1 MGPQVAG
8 RCNRPELGFG
18 GSFFQLMTFCL
29 GKALLA
35 SRRPV
40 RERGSGALE
49 ACNLPRG
56 GAFLPLERIADF
68 GLPSSLRRIGLF
80 KGPALGGRAEEVFLF
95 LRSSITL
102 HRALVAAAV
111 IIPAVTF
118 LAAALENRRAVLREG
133 ENSVM
138 RTAAILDEHARK
150 VFDTVDLLLG
160 RVDDHLHHMLGDDV
174 SKQAGSEFLRA
185 IKAPLPQAV
194 SVWVSDRHGKVLAGS
209 QDWDPNVSIADRPF
223 FMTHE
228 KGSRR
233 TEISEAFVGRAT
245 NIASVAVSRAR
256 IDKAG
261 AFDGIIHVSVSPD
274 YFATVFREA
283 APEGN
288 HLAMLMRADGSALA
302 LDPPR
307 RPFPKFERQEALM
320 RQIADA
326 PEGGIF
332 QGPSPI
338 DGVRGFYAY
347 RRVAPYDLYVVF
359 GQSNAALAARWYMN
373 LRLYGAVAG
382 AASIF
387 LLVLSLLALRRVQTE
402 QEALRQLSIQSE
414 QRLAAEQRLFQSQ
427 KLESIGQ
434 LTGGIAH
441 DFNNLLS
448 VVLGN
453 LSLLS
458 KFVRGN
464 ERAENLL
471 ERAMQGAERGATLT
485 QRLLAFARRQE
496 LAPKVVDV
504 AELVRGIMDLLRSTL
519 GGGVEIVA
527 DLNGD
532 VPPALIDPNQLEL
545 ALVNLAVN
553 ARDAMPQGGR
563 IIILLR
569 AAELA
574 EGNDLA
580 LPAGDYVCLSM
591 ADNGTGMDAQT
602 LARASEPFFT
612 TKDVG
617 RGTGLGLSMVHGLAS
632 QSGGAFR
639 LDSVLGQGTRAEIWL
654 PRAEHVAR
662 DAPLHMELAPA
673 ARRGARLLV
682 VDDDDLVR
690 HATADLLTDH
700 GYVVVQAASA
710 QKALA
715 LLESQDFDLL
725 VTDLVMPGM
734 SGVDLLRQV
743 GHMRP
748 HLPALVMTG
757 HSQEA
762 GDVPAHVTRLSKP
775 LSERE
780 LTEAVARL
788 LASELLRS

>member
-1 MGPQVAG
+1 M
-8 RCNRPELGFG
+8 
-18 GSFFQLMTFCL
+18 
-29 GKALLA
+29 
-35 SRRPV
+35 
-40 RERGSGALE
+40 
-49 ACNLPRG
+49 
-56 GAFLPLERIADF
+56 
-68 GLPSSLRRIGLF
+68 
-80 KGPALGGRAEEVFLF
+80 F

-102 HRALVAAAV
+102 HRALVAAAI

-118 LAAALENRRAVLREG
+118 MAAALENRRAVLREG
-133 ENSVM
+133 ENSVL

-160 RVDDHLHHMLGDDV
+160 RVDDHLHHMLGNDLAQ
-174 SKQAGSEFLRA
+174 KAGSDFLRA

-194 SVWVSDRHGKVLAGS
+194 SVWVSDHTGKILAGS
-209 QDWDPNVSIADRPF
+209 QDWDPNVLISDRSF
-223 FMTHE
+223 FAVHV

-245 NIASVAVSRAR
+245 NVASVAVSRAR
-256 IDKAG
+256 VDKSG

-274 YFATVFREA
+274 YFAGVFREA

-288 HLAMLMRADGSALA
+288 HLAMLMRTDGSALA

-307 RPFPKFERQEALM
+307 RPFPKFAPDEALM
-320 RQIADA
+320 RQIASA

-332 QGPSPI
+332 RGPSPI
-338 DGVRGFYAY
+338 DGVNGFYAY

-359 GQSNAALAARWYMN
+359 GQSHEALAMRWFAS
-373 LRLYGAVAG
+373 LRLYGAVA
-382 AASIF
+382 ASASIF
-387 LLVLSLLALRRVQTE
+387 LLVLSLLALRRVQAE
-402 QEALRQLSIQSE
+402 QEALRLLSIQSE

-453 LSLLS
+453 LSLLG

-464 ERAENLL
+464 ERAERLL
-471 ERAMQGAERGATLT
+471 ERAVQGAERGATLT

-496 LAPKVVDV
+496 LAPQVVDV
-504 AELVRGIMDLLRSTL
+504 ARLVRGVMDLLRSTL
-519 GGGVEIVA
+519 GGDVEIVA
-527 DLNGD
+527 DLDGD

-545 ALVNLAVN
+545 AILNLAVN
-553 ARDAMPQGGR
+553 ARDAMAQGGR

-569 AAELA
+569 AADLA
-574 EGNDLA
+574 DSNDLA
-580 LPAGDYVCLSM
+580 LPAGQYVCLSM
-591 ADNGTGMDAQT
+591 TDNGTGMDAQT

-617 RGTGLGLSMVHGLAS
+617 KGTGLGLSMVHGLTI

-639 LDSVLGQGTRAEIWL
+639 LESEQGQGTRAEIWL
-654 PRAEHVAR
+654 PRAQNVGAVAAR
-662 DAPLHMELAPA
+662 ASQPAPG

-682 VDDDDLVR
+682 VDDDELVR
-690 HATADLLTDH
+690 HSTADLLTDH
-700 GYVVVQAASA
+700 GCIVVQAASA
-710 QKALA
+710 ADALG
-715 LLESQDFDLL
+715 LLETSDFDLL

-734 SGVDLLRQV
+734 SGVDLLRHV
-743 GHMRP
+743 ARLRP
-748 HLPALVMTG
+748 QLPALVVTG

-762 GDVPAHVTRLSKP
+762 GDVPAHVPRLSKP
-775 LSERE
+775 FSESE
-780 LTEAVARL
+780 LAQAVARL
-788 LASELLRS
+788 LSVEPIRS